1 MAEKGATQG
10 PDPGTILAL
19 VLGLGTLAL
28 FFHVYFNDFID
39 FDDPVYVT
47 QNEHVQAG
55 LSTEGFL
62 WAVTATNPSYPQ
74 PLTWLSLQLDYELY
88 GLNPG
93 GYHLTNLL
101 LHTANVLLLFGV
113 LRRITGAVWRSALV
127 AGLFAI
133 HPLHVESV
141 AWVTERKDVLSTL
154 FWMLTLRA
162 YIGYVERPGVLRYL
176 GVVLSLALGLL
187 AKPMLVT
194 LPCVLLLL
202 DYWPLRRLRLRR
214 RPLAPGSISPI
225 LRSQPLRFLLF
236 EKLPL
241 FLLAGASCWMTISLF
256 KMEGLTEF
264 GDYSPLDIRIANALV
279 STVGYIRK
287 TLWPFDLAVFYPH
300 PGDTLALWQ
309 VIGAGVIL
317 FAISAGALWVGI
329 RRPYVPVGWFWF
341 LGTLAPVLG
350 LVQRGAQG
358 MADRFTYI
366 PLIGL
371 FLTLAWGLG
380 DIVER
385 RPHLKR
391 VVVSITT
398 ACLVIFSITTWVQV
412 RTWRS
417 SVTLWEHA
425 LEVTKENDVAHSH
438 LGFQLEEEG
447 DHREALNH
455 FQEAVRIKPEYALY
469 HANLGGSLLGL
480 GRNDEA
486 IASFRKSLRIEP
498 DIGFVHYNLGQALKN
513 KGLTE
518 QAIHHFTEAI
528 RLEPGRA
535 DAYYRLAL
543 LFAQQKK
550 WKRAVQ
556 HCREAVRLQPRE
568 PRYLYALA
576 DFLTHC
582 GDKVGAEAVLR
593 EATELQWAFPLK
605 E

>member
-28 FFHVYFNDFID
+28 FFHVCFNDFID

-47 QNEHVQAG
+47 HNEHVQAG
-55 LSTEGFL
+55 LSVEGLL
-62 WAVTATNPSYPQ
+62 WAVTTTNPSYPQ

-88 GLNPG
+88 GLNPA

-113 LRRITGAVWRSALV
+113 LRRMTGAVWRSALV

-154 FWMLTLRA
+154 FWILTLRA
-162 YIGYVERPGVLRYL
+162 YIGYAVQPGVLRYL

-202 DYWPLRRLRLRR
+202 DYWPLGRLRFRG
-214 RPLAPGSISPI
+214 RPLAPGAISPS
-225 LRSQPLRFLLF
+225 LQPRPLHFLLT

-241 FLLAGASCWMTISLF
+241 FLLVGASCWMTIFLF
-256 KMEGLTEF
+256 KKEGLTEF
-264 GDYSPLDIRIANALV
+264 GDYSPLEIRIANALV
-279 STVGYIRK
+279 STVAYIRK
-287 TLWPFDLAVFYPH
+287 MLWPFDLAVFYPH

-309 VIGAGVIL
+309 VIGAGVIVI
-317 FAISAGALWVGI
+317 AITAGVLWAGI
-329 RRPYVPVGWFWF
+329 RRPYFPVGWFWF

-380 DIVER
+380 DLVER
-385 RPHLKR
+385 RPHHKG

-398 ACLVIFSITTWVQV
+398 ACLFIFGVTTWFQV
-412 RTWRS
+412 RTWRTS
-417 SVTLWEHA
+417 ITLWEHA
-425 LEVTKENDVAHSH
+425 LAVTDENYMAHSH
-438 LGFQLEEEG
+438 LGAQWGEMR
-447 DHREALNH
+447 DHSEAVAHLR
-455 FQEAVRIKPEYALY
+455 EAVRIKPCLALD
-469 HANLGGSLLGL
+469 HANLGAALLGL

-486 IASFRKSLRIEP
+486 IASLRKSLSIEP
-498 DIGFVHYNLGQALKN
+498 DLGFAHYNLGQALKN

-518 QAIHHFTEAI
+518 QAIHHFTAAI
-528 RLEPGRA
+528 RFDPGWA
-535 DAYYRLAL
+535 DAYYRLAV

-556 HCREAVRLQPRE
+556 NCREAVRLRPRE

-576 DFLTHC
+576 DFLTHS
-582 GDKVGAEAVLR
+582 GDQVGAEAVLR
-593 EATELQWAFPLK
+593 EAGKLQWHSP
-605 E
+605 